1 MTLAA
6 ILAAEPRCG
15 CPGSTALRVQRDMG
29 WWRRTWD
36 ILALVECA
44 RCRACWVWGRA

>member
-6 ILAAEPRCG
+6 ILATEPRCG
-15 CPGSTALRVQRDMG
+15 CTGSTALRVQRDMG

-36 ILALVECA
+36 ILPLVECA
-44 RCRACWVWGRA
+44 RCRACWVWARP